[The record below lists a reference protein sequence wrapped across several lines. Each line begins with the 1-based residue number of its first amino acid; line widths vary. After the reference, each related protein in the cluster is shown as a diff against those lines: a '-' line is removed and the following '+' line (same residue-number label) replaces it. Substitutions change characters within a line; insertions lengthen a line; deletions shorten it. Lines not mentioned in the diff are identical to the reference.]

1 MARSTPLLTS
11 EGTASLHSRQI
22 AQWRLIITTDDV
34 FPFTDGHACQ
44 AQKLPWKS
52 PCVLYF
58 ETLFTK
64 ELLPR
69 SLTIYTAAP
78 NDQKK
83 YYTNTTVLQALSKCI
98 LGWIWNSGTLQASQH
113 RIATLA
119 SFSKPE
125 TVGRPLLVRTKFY

>member
-1 MARSTPLLTS
+1 MARSTPLLTW

-34 FPFTDGHACQ
+34 FLFTDGHACQ

-83 YYTNTTVLQALSKCI
+83 YYTTGKECFRPSPSASWA
-98 LGWIWNSGTLQASQH
+98 GFGTLVP
-113 RIATLA
+113 
-119 SFSKPE
+119 F
-125 TVGRPLLVRTKFY
+125 RPPSIELQP